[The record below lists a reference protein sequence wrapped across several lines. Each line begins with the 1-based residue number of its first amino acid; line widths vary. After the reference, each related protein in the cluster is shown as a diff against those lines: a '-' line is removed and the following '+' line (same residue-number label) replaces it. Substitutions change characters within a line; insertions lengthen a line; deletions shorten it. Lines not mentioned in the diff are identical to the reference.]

1 MKPFFKTFLQ
11 AFGVGG
17 LCAFVGLLIWS
28 AIAQPASTTR
38 LRDLGDVRIATN
50 PTDGAALVYSTAAK
64 RWTNGTASGGGST
77 NLAENSFT
85 TNSPGKFP
93 LLLAAPGS
101 SSNWFVVIHIDG
113 AGNILESPKFYGN
126 DTNLSWNG
134 RFSADSGAFTN
145 GLKLNGVSVLTNAQT
160 GSANLTNWSALAT
173 SAKQDA
179 LGYTP
184 LNVANNFSDVANAAT
199 ARANIGATV
208 SINGTNVTTPNL
220 QDTATVTLAISGSNI
235 TATAVASGGSLS
247 VNGTNATTPNLK
259 DGSDV
264 TWSITSASN
273 AVPAFAAQTW
283 NALAYTGGT
292 NVVMD
297 CSLGNSYA
305 AHYKLTLTGAT
316 WMSLPTS
323 IPTTPK
329 FFYIFFQQPS
339 TGTVVVG
346 WSNVFKWPGGTAPI
360 VNTNGSAQSLV
371 LVGTGPFTNGVLNG
385 FPIVPQIQ

>member
-1 MKPFFKTFLQ
+1 MKTFLRTFLQ
-11 AFGVGG
+11 AFGIGG

-50 PTDGAALVYSTAAK
+50 PADGAALVYNTAAK

-184 LNVANNFSDVANAAT
+184 LNVASNLSDVANAAT
-199 ARANIGATV
+199 ARSNIGAGTGNGSV
-208 SINGTNVTTPNL
+208 TSIGLTGDSDFQFGAAITTSGTI
-220 QDTATVTLAISGSNI
+220 AISQTNSSGSG
-235 TATAVASGGSLS
+235 AYVRK
-247 VNGTNATTPNLK
+247 TNATLITPTIASFANANHSHQDSAGGGLLAEAA
-259 DGSDV
+259 V
-264 TWSITSASN
+264 TGLTTDLAAKIASSGG
-273 AVPAFAAQTW
+273 A
-283 NALAYTGGT
+283 GT
-292 NVVMD
+292 NNIFVTPTFSGPTFSGSVTNS
-297 CSLGNSYA
+297 SL
-305 AHYKLTLTGAT
+305 
-316 WMSLPTS
+316 
-323 IPTTPK
+323 
-329 FFYIFFQQPS
+329 
-339 TGTVVVG
+339 
-346 WSNVFKWPGGTAPI
+346 TASRPMKSDANK
-360 VNTNGSAQSLV
+360 VEVSG
-371 LVGTGPFTNGVLNG
+371 
-385 FPIVPQIQ
+385 